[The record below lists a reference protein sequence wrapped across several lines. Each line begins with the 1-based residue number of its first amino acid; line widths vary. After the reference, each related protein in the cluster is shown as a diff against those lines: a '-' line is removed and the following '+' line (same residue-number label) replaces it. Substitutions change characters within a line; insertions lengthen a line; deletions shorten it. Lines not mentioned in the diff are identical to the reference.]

1 MDSLY
6 VRLMTSHLVGMFLL
20 HICVTCVIENTSGV
34 CISYGEVLS
43 WIWVCVHLFPDEE
56 LDLESDGS
64 AEQPNISETKF
75 VDYDS
80 EENEVVDSLEPQEIG
95 VSEFF
100 EDEAELSE
108 SDWDSADEDEQDLDT
123 LEFEEGDAEKLD
135 QHKVKE
141 QLDKIYM

>member
-1 MDSLY
+1 MVRCCHGY
-6 VRLMTSHLVGMFLL
+6 VCL
-20 HICVTCVIENTSGV
+20 C
-34 CISYGEVLS
+34 
-43 WIWVCVHLFPDEE
+43 LFPDEE
-56 LDLESDGS
+56 LDLENDESSELSDV
-64 AEQPNISETKF
+64 SETKF

-80 EENEVVDSLEPQEIG
+80 EENELVGPSERRELA

-108 SDWDSADEDEQDLDT
+108 SDWDSADEDEQGLDT

-141 QLDKIYM
+141 QLDRIYM

>member
-1 MDSLY
+1 MEKRQVFTLPMVRCCHGY
-6 VRLMTSHLVGMFLL
+6 VCLCR
-20 HICVTCVIENTSGV
+20 
-34 CISYGEVLS
+34 
-43 WIWVCVHLFPDEE
+43 FPDEE
-56 LDLESDGS
+56 LDLENDESSELSDV
-64 AEQPNISETKF
+64 SETKF

-80 EENEVVDSLEPQEIG
+80 EENELVGPSERRELA

-108 SDWDSADEDEQDLDT
+108 SDWDSADEDEQGLDT

-141 QLDKIYM
+141 QLDRIYM

>member
-1 MDSLY
+1 M
-6 VRLMTSHLVGMFLL
+6 
-20 HICVTCVIENTSGV
+20 
-34 CISYGEVLS
+34 
-43 WIWVCVHLFPDEE
+43 WVCVRLFPDEE

-80 EENEVVDSLEPQEIG
+80 EENEVVDSLEPRKIG

-141 QLDKIYM
+141 QLDKIYMWVHALWNTFVV

>member
-1 MDSLY
+1 M
-6 VRLMTSHLVGMFLL
+6 
-20 HICVTCVIENTSGV
+20 CV
-34 CISYGEVLS
+34 
-43 WIWVCVHLFPDEE
+43 FPDEE
-56 LDLESDGS
+56 FDPESDGS
-64 AEQPNISETKF
+64 AEQPDISETKF

-80 EENEVVDSLEPQEIG
+80 EENEVMEPSKPRELA

-123 LEFEEGDAEKLD
+123 LELEEGDAEKLD

-141 QLDKIYM
+141 QLDRIYM

>member
-1 MDSLY
+1 M
-6 VRLMTSHLVGMFLL
+6 
-20 HICVTCVIENTSGV
+20 
-34 CISYGEVLS
+34 
-43 WIWVCVHLFPDEE
+43 WVCVCLFPDEE
-56 LDLESDGS
+56 LDLENDGS
-64 AEQPNISETKF
+64 AEQANISETKF

>member
-1 MDSLY
+1 M
-6 VRLMTSHLVGMFLL
+6 
-20 HICVTCVIENTSGV
+20 CV
-34 CISYGEVLS
+34 
-43 WIWVCVHLFPDEE
+43 FPDEE
-56 LDLESDGS
+56 SDLESDGS
-64 AEQPNISETKF
+64 AGQSDICETKF

-80 EENEVVDSLEPQEIG
+80 EENEVVNPSKPRELA

-123 LEFEEGDAEKLD
+123 LEFEEGDDEKLD

-141 QLDKIYM
+141 QLDKIHM